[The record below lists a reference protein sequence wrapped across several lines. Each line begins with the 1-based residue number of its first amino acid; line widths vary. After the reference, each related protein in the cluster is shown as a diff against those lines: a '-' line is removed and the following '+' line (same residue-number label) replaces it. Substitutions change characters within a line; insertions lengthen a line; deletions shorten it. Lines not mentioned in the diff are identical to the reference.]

1 MRRIYRNIA
10 RCIVGCVCGAAGVLV
25 LASCSKEDL
34 NDVSVIKDHPQN
46 TTAFDK
52 WLDVNYM
59 QPYNIRLKYRLED
72 GETNFTY
79 TLVPAETGN
88 SIKLSR
94 IILHTWLQAYDEVAG
109 KSFTCRL
116 APKVIQFVGSVA
128 WQTDNSAIMGQAED
142 GMKITLFGV
151 NQLKMTRSFLNAN
164 YFQSMHH
171 EFTHIMTQSKNY
183 DPDFQKISEGKYEP
197 AEWYTSGHNTETY
210 ALQKGFISCYAMS
223 EYNEDFAEMLAFYLI
238 YTQAEWDAKMKT
250 ADAAYVEGS
259 GKKPSEII
267 GQKLSMV
274 RSYML
279 SAWDIDI
286 QKLRTVVQRRMDEVV
301 DGTVKVDEL

>member
-1 MRRIYRNIA
+1 MID
-10 RCIVGCVCGAAGVLV
+10 CGLNVVEDVFITMASVYVYDVYVVELGFHERPDCSLV
-25 LASCSKEDL
+25 L
-34 NDVSVIKDHPQN
+34 NYVVISVRHPVVKCAFHRGHVCLGRVVVVVVTACPGIHTIKF
-46 TTAFDK
+46 ADK
-52 WLDVNYM
+52 AGIQEYFRRF
-59 QPYNIRLKYRLED
+59 P
-72 GETNFTY
+72 
-79 TLVPAETGN
+79 LV
-88 SIKLSR
+88 
-94 IILHTWLQAYDEVAG
+94 
-109 KSFTCRL
+109 
-116 APKVIQFVGSVA
+116 
-128 WQTDNSAIMGQAED
+128 
-142 GMKITLFGV
+142 
-151 NQLKMTRSFLNAN
+151 
-164 YFQSMHH
+164 
-171 EFTHIMTQSKNY
+171 

-223 EYNEDFAEMLAFYLI
+223 EYNEDFAEMPAFYLI

-301 DGTVKVDEL
+301 DGTVDVDEL